1 MNGSAQAG
9 INRVWWDL
17 RYDAPTVV
25 KLRTSLPDEP
35 WVKNGTDGYRLM
47 NLWTHYRSPAVAPG
61 TYTVKLD
68 VDGNT
73 STQTLP
79 VLRDPNTLDAEQDIQ
94 TLLKLQQ
101 QIRSEVNDDGDLIN
115 HIEWTRRQIEDLEPM
130 LAADPKC
137 ADLVPAAKS
146 LDEAEVAAERKMMD
160 VEMTGR
166 NEDQFRNPIGLYG
179 RLTDLGERV
188 DMSADLPSTNSDIE
202 VNQLLQQELAQA
214 RQALNELETKT
225 VPNSTPSSNRG
236 NWQWLSSPQPVRSR
250 CGRAEAHA
258 ASLRFISLPALA
270 SGPFPLSY
278 SLNDQAVSPPSTCS
292 VAPVM

>member
-1 MNGSAQAG
+1 VENDVASHVVGADPPPGADLNYYLQKPAKTVTITITGPKGEPVRTMNGSTQAG

-25 KLRTSLPDEP
+25 KLRTSPPDEP
-35 WVKNGTDGYRLM
+35 WVKNGPDGYRLM

-61 TYTVKLD
+61 TYTLKLD

-73 STQTLP
+73 STQSLQ
-79 VLRDPNTLDAEQDIQ
+79 VLRDPNTLGTEQDIQ
-94 TLLKLQQ
+94 TLLKLQL
-101 QIRSEVNDDGDLIN
+101 QIRSEVNDDGELIN
-115 HIEWTRRQIEDLEPM
+115 HVEWTRRQIEDLEPM
-130 LAADPKC
+130 LAADPKS
-137 ADLVPAAKS
+137 ADLVQAAKT

-188 DMSADLPSTNSDIE
+188 DMSADLPATNSDIE

-225 VPNSTPSSNRG
+225 VPEFNSQLKSRK
-236 NWQWLSSPQPVRSR
+236 LAAAIQP
-250 CGRAEAHA
+250 
-258 ASLRFISLPALA
+258 
-270 SGPFPLSY
+270 
-278 SLNDQAVSPPSTCS
+278 
-292 VAPVM
+292 